1 MIYLSAD
8 SCIWLVTRDSKVH
21 FTPAQLFILLWGINW
36 KLPERTA
43 LLQTQQNTIYQIAEY
58 NRQKDLLA
66 KLQRMQFGKS
76 SEKLRVKTER
86 QIQEVQERTVHFGKN
101 SGNYVQGNSAAATV
115 GKTL

>member
-76 SEKLRVKTER
+76 SEKLRAKTER
-86 QIQEVQERTVHFGKN
+86 QIQEVQAISFNMNGIHIEFICSSELVSRTV
-101 SGNYVQGNSAAATV
+101 Q
-115 GKTL
+115 